1 MQQGVIWVGT
11 DDGRVH
17 VTRDGGQTWESVE
30 GRVRGV
36 PENTWVPH
44 IEPSK
49 YDAGTAF
56 VVFDD
61 HRRGNFTPYVF
72 RVTEFGNRWQ
82 SLVTEDLWGYAL
94 VIEQDPVDQ
103 DLLFLG
109 TEFGLFVSS
118 NGGANWMK
126 WKHGLPTASTI
137 ALIVHPREHD
147 LVIGTHG
154 LAAFVL
160 DDIRPLRSVSTEILA
175 QPIHL
180 FDIPDA
186 VQYTVKQT
194 GASRFPGNGE
204 FRGENRDYG
213 ALITFSLNDEDLPHP
228 NEDIERERKAAKREA
243 TGGEEES
250 AGEQEAGAGPGRGG
264 RPDRGPQVKVV
275 VTDAGGDSIAGF
287 ERPVELGVNRIAWNL
302 RRDGFERPRAGPGGE
317 ESFFFGGGF
326 GPDVLPGTYTVTLKY
341 KEHEASGS
349 VNVLPDPRYDLTV
362 AQRREKYDA
371 LMHAGQVQETLAEA
385 VKRLRDTRDEIDKV
399 LSMLKEDEG
408 GTEEPEAE
416 AGEPEQD
423 IRKDAAELKK
433 KLTELEERLWMPPG
447 TAKGIARDSSIY
459 SRVSNAY
466 YSMSSSW
473 DPPTEGEQIYLR
485 YAEQRLQAALD
496 EINQVF
502 ADDVAEFRGS
512 VESAGIAF
520 LERKEPLALPER

>member
-1 MQQGVIWVGT
+1 
-11 DDGRVH
+11 
-17 VTRDGGQTWESVE
+17 
-30 GRVRGV
+30 
-36 PENTWVPH
+36 
-44 IEPSK
+44 
-49 YDAGTAF
+49 
-56 VVFDD
+56 
-61 HRRGNFTPYVF
+61 
-72 RVTEFGNRWQ
+72 
-82 SLVTEDLWGYAL
+82 
-94 VIEQDPVDQ
+94 
-103 DLLFLG
+103 
-109 TEFGLFVSS
+109 
-118 NGGANWMK
+118 
-126 WKHGLPTASTI
+126 
-137 ALIVHPREHD
+137 
-147 LVIGTHG
+147 
-154 LAAFVL
+154 
-160 DDIRPLRSVSTEILA
+160 
-175 QPIHL
+175 
-180 FDIPDA
+180 
-186 VQYTVKQT
+186 
-194 GASRFPGNGE
+194 
-204 FRGENRDYG
+204 
-213 ALITFSLNDEDLPHP
+213 
-228 NEDIERERKAAKREA
+228 
-243 TGGEEES
+243 
-250 AGEQEAGAGPGRGG
+250 
-264 RPDRGPQVKVV
+264 
-275 VTDAGGDSIAGF
+275 
-287 ERPVELGVNRIAWNL
+287 
-302 RRDGFERPRAGPGGE
+302 
-317 ESFFFGGGF
+317 
-326 GPDVLPGTYTVTLKY
+326 VLPGTYTVTLKY